1 MASPSRLKSPNVARV
16 SRVMS
21 PAVNSSPESHC
32 PTPSINESSKVNQPN
47 FSKSGLLAIPHS
59 DYAAPSGA
67 ISNFDASSSQFT
79 PASLNLRKDIEEVNV
94 KSPSAW
100 IQSTAGK

>member
-32 PTPSINESSKVNQPN
+32 PTPSINESHKVSNPS
-47 FSKSGLLAIPHS
+47 FSKSGLLAVPTS
-59 DYAAPSGA
+59 DFGA
-67 ISNFDASSSQFT
+67 ISNLDATSSQFA
-79 PASLNLRKDIEEVNV
+79 PSSLVLHNEIEEVNV

-100 IQSTAGK
+100 IQSTGGT